1 MPTTLLTLTRALSA
15 RSNKLNWLRANMWAD
30 NRLVS
35 AEGITDEIS
44 EARLAA
50 MVKRARAT
58 WAENHKHWTAES
70 DAEFMA
76 SRQQPPKPSPG
87 NSKKRASSSSGS
99 GEDEDGGD
107 GDDEEERARKAAKV
121 APKGFSELKGLM
133 ETMEQPAPR
142 RGRRGNY

>member
-1 MPTTLLTLTRALSA
+1 MSASARAKPLSFPTPAYDATRALSPSTHA
-15 RSNKLNWLRANMWAD
+15 AHAGTTKLP
-30 NRLVS
+30 RL
-35 AEGITDEIS
+35 GI
-44 EARLAA
+44 L
-50 MVKRARAT
+50 V
-58 WAENHKHWTAES
+58 
-70 DAEFMA
+70 
-76 SRQQPPKPSPG
+76 QPPKPSPG

>member
-1 MPTTLLTLTRALSA
+1 MSTTLLTLTRALSV

-76 SRQQPPKPSPG
+76 CQSFI
-87 NSKKRASSSSGS
+87 
-99 GEDEDGGD
+99 
-107 GDDEEERARKAAKV
+107 DDTLMTSDRPRDSFQHQCEFLRMIRKSC
-121 APKGFSELKGLM
+121 P
-133 ETMEQPAPR
+133 
-142 RGRRGNY
+142 

>member
-1 MPTTLLTLTRALSA
+1 
-15 RSNKLNWLRANMWAD
+15 MWAD

-76 SRQQPPKPSPG
+76 SRQQPKPSPG
-87 NSKKRASSSSGS
+87 NSKKRATPSS
-99 GEDEDGGD
+99 GEDEDGGE
-107 GDDEEERARKAAKV
+107 GEDDDDEERARKAAKV

>member
-1 MPTTLLTLTRALSA
+1 M

-76 SRQQPPKPSPG
+76 SRQQPKPSPG
-87 NSKKRASSSSGS
+87 NSKKRATPSS
-99 GEDEDGGD
+99 GEDEDGGE
-107 GDDEEERARKAAKV
+107 GEDDDDEERARKAAKV

>member
-1 MPTTLLTLTRALSA
+1 M

-76 SRQQPPKPSPG
+76 SRQPPKPSPG
-87 NSKKRASSSSGS
+87 NSKKRATSSS
-99 GEDEDGGD
+99 GEDEEDGGD
-107 GDDEEERARKAAKV
+107 NDDDEERARKAAKV